1 MNDTTKPLRCQ
12 PPHVVFQECPGE
24 VSLCYSFFGC
34 PLRCDGCHSEELW
47 DKNGG
52 DELSFEQ
59 FKQQLEQYS
68 GLITAV
74 VFFGG
79 EWQPKTL
86 QALLIE
92 CKQQGLKTCL
102 YTGLN
107 RVSRHL
113 RPYLDYTKVGPW
125 RTTKGGL
132 DNPTSNQAFYKLEN
146 GQLVHNLNHLFHKQD
161 TNGSLLNTHSQ
172 VHTTPSNHSH
182 NQTIEDYHAAA

>member
-1 MNDTTKPLRCQ
+1 MNDTVKQLRCQ

-24 VSLCYSFFGC
+24 VALCYSFYGC
-34 PLRCDGCHSEELW
+34 PLRCDGCHSEELR
-47 DKNGG
+47 DKHGG
-52 DELSFEQ
+52 DELSLAK
-59 FKQQLEQYS
+59 FKLQLKQYT

-92 CKQQGLKTCL
+92 CRKQGLKTCL

-113 RPYLDYTKVGPW
+113 RPHLDFAKVGPW
-125 RTTKGGL
+125 RKAQGGL
-132 DNPTSNQAFYKLEN
+132 NNANSNQAFYQLKN
-146 GQLVHNLNHLFHKQD
+146 GRLSTNLNHLFHKQD
-161 TNGSLLNTHSQ
+161 GNTALPDILPQ
-172 VHTTPSNHSH
+172 IQTAQSNHSK
-182 NQTIEDYHAAA
+182 NQITENYHAAA